1 MVREWSRMLN
11 DTYGEDPLERCWH
24 SPTPLVVALVVGV
37 GYSCNDDASDGPAHL
52 QCCSACAPQ
61 RQRNDL
67 TSVGGAVGD
76 EEAPW
81 DTFECLSDDEDLER
95 VGLDVVSKAVDISE
109 TARLTKKVMKIV
121 AFIMNRASS
130 VVHR

>member
-1 MVREWSRMLN
+1 
-11 DTYGEDPLERCWH
+11 
-24 SPTPLVVALVVGV
+24 
-37 GYSCNDDASDGPAHL
+37 
-52 QCCSACAPQ
+52 
-61 RQRNDL
+61 
-67 TSVGGAVGD
+67 
-76 EEAPW
+76 
-81 DTFECLSDDEDLER
+81 LSDDEDLER

>member
-1 MVREWSRMLN
+1 VEVSLGRKWFWMLS
-11 DTYGEDPLERCWH
+11 DTHGEDPLECCWH

-37 GYSCNDDASDGPAHL
+37 GDSGDDDASDGPAHL

-67 TSVGGAVGD
+67 TGVGGAVGD

-81 DTFECLSDDEDLER
+81 NTLECLTDDENLER
-95 VGLDVVSKAVDISE
+95 IGLDVVSNLLIC
-109 TARLTKKVMKIV
+109 
-121 AFIMNRASS
+121 
-130 VVHR
+130 

>member
-1 MVREWSRMLN
+1 MGRKWFRMLC
-11 DTYGEDPLERCWH
+11 DTHGEDPLERCRH

-37 GYSCNDDASDGPAHL
+37 GDSCNDDASDGPAHL

-81 DTFECLSDDEDLER
+81 DTFECLSDDENLER
-95 VGLDVVSKAVDISE
+95 VGLDVVSKLLIC
-109 TARLTKKVMKIV
+109 
-121 AFIMNRASS
+121 
-130 VVHR
+130 